1 MATNRIL
8 VVEDNPDLRMLTK
21 LALTKKGF
29 VVTCAENGQVALESI
44 EKDGM
49 PDLILLDMKMPIMD
63 GWEFS
68 KQFKEK
74 HDHAAPIVVMTAAQD
89 SRGRAMEIGAD
100 SFLGKPFE
108 LDQLFDCVKN
118 MLH

>member
-1 MATNRIL
+1 MAANRIL

-21 LALTKKGF
+21 LALTKKGY
-29 VVTCAENGQVALESI
+29 VVNCAENGQVALETL
-44 EKDGM
+44 EKNGM

-68 KQFKEK
+68 EKFKEK
-74 HDHAAPIVVMTAAQD
+74 YDHAVPIVVMTAAQD

-100 SFLGKPFE
+100 SFLGKPFDLE
-108 LDQLFDCVKN
+108 QLFDCVKG